1 VLAFLACTALLPAQ
15 GGKPAAPDPE
25 VAAKIEQLKEVVAD
39 RKMARDA
46 EGIDVITVLVKK
58 WQGGLVDKDQKEV
71 IKGLGAVFTQG
82 KVREPDKMQLYKAT
96 ATAIGQLGEQGGKP
110 LEAAYTNKQRF
121 PEKRE
126 WVPLREDLLRAI
138 GKTKDSK
145 LIKFMTDIAR
155 RDPEA
160 ALQAAAGEALGNFE
174 DSPVEVRKEIVNNLL
189 IRYGEMDSRSRQIDP
204 ADIEA
209 QNMRDRLAVI
219 AGRWNETLRKL
230 TRQNLDQYPEWQEWY
245 NKNKSKD
252 EQWK

>member
-1 VLAFLACTALLPAQ
+1 M
-15 GGKPAAPDPE
+15 
-25 VAAKIEQLKEVVAD
+25 LKW
-39 RKMARDA
+39 
-46 EGIDVITVLVKK
+46 L
-58 WQGGLVDKDQKEV
+58 
-71 IKGLGAVFTQG
+71 
-82 KVREPDKMQLYKAT
+82 
-96 ATAIGQLGEQGGKP
+96 
-110 LEAAYTNKQRF
+110 
-121 PEKRE
+121 
-126 WVPLREDLLRAI
+126 
-138 GKTKDSK
+138 GKTKDESMV
-145 LIKFMTDIAR
+145 KFLVEVAR
-155 RDPEA
+155 RSHEA
-160 ALQAAAGEALGNFE
+160 GLQAAAGEALGNFE